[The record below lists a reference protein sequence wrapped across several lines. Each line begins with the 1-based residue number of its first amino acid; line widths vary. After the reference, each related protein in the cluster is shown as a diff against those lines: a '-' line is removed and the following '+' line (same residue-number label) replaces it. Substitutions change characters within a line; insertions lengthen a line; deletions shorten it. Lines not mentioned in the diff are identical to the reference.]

1 MIYLAYFQLFKGMS
15 QNFFINIFSDMHY
28 FFNLKNLLSFEGVA
42 IIFFSL
48 FLAYI
53 FYHELKSFKLKFIF
67 FPFFLGISLF
77 VVLRDERREIIQKLT
92 KNYEETKNISYLYK
106 LASIYEYEGEI
117 RDAVKTYMDIIKA
130 NPNEFAAYLRLSV
143 ILSQT
148 GHIPLA
154 LEFAKRASEINPES
168 MEAKHIF
175 EVLQKILKSSQY
187 EE

>member
-1 MIYLAYFQLFKGMS
+1 LHGKAKVSLKFKKI
-15 QNFFINIFSDMHY
+15 FFINRFSDMHY

-42 IIFFSL
+42 LIFFSL
-48 FLAYI
+48 LLAYI

-77 VVLRDERREIIQKLT
+77 VVLRDERREIIQKFS
-92 KNYEETKNISYLYK
+92 KNYEKTKNISYLYK

-168 MEAKHIF
+168 MEAKHIV
-175 EVLQKILKSSQY
+175 EVLQKILKSSQH